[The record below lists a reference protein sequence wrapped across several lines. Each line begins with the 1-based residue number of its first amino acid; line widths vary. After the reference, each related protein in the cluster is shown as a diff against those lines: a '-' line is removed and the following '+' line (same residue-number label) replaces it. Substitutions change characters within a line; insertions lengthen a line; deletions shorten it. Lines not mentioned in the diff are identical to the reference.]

1 MSALYIQKE
10 GRQWG
15 PFTTEE
21 LEGQMAAGAFSRD
34 DLYWTEG
41 MEEWSPLAAITEIE
55 TEPAV
60 VAGAIPEE
68 EVDEDFDGVY
78 FNEDGI
84 YVSIDEISWP
94 NHETVEP
101 SLVAKSSAT
110 VEHVK
115 RVRPLSGAVIL
126 GVLAVVVGLL
136 EIPKTTTTHWVIWSA
151 ILLVLLFFGL
161 RMLQTGLRRA
171 RSMVVIDMVDGT
183 EYIIPAGPEIAQKVS
198 DAVKKAAAHSKR
210 RVGGY

>member
-10 GRQWG
+10 GKQWG

-41 MEEWSPLAAITEIE
+41 MEEWSPLGEIMERVEE
-55 TEPAV
+55 TSVV
-60 VAGAIPEE
+60 VATDEDL
-68 EVDEDFDGVY
+68 DEDFDGVY
-78 FNEDGI
+78 FNQDGI
-84 YVSIDEISWP
+84 YVTLDEISWP
-94 NHETVEP
+94 GHETVEP

-110 VEHVK
+110 VEKVN
-115 RVRPLSGAVIL
+115 RFRPLAGAVML

-136 EIPKTTTTHWVIWSA
+136 EIPKTTTTHWVVWGG
-151 ILLVLLFFGL
+151 ILLVLLFFFL
-161 RMLQTGLRRA
+161 RMLQTGLRKA

-183 EYIIPAGPEIAQKVS
+183 EYIIPVEPEIAEKVS
-198 DAVKKAAAHSKR
+198 DAVQGAAAGSKR

>member
-41 MEEWSPLAAITEIE
+41 MEGWLPLAEILEIE
-55 TEPAV
+55 TENTAV
-60 VAGAIPEE
+60 AVATEE
-68 EVDEDFDGVY
+68 EVDEDFNGVY
-78 FNEDGI
+78 FNTDGI
-84 YVSIDEISWP
+84 YVTIDEISWP
-94 NHETVEP
+94 NHDTVEP

-115 RVRPLSGAVIL
+115 RIRPLVGAVIL

-136 EIPKTTTTHWVIWSA
+136 EIPKTTTTHWVIWGA

-161 RMLQTGLRRA
+161 RMLQTGLRKA

-183 EYIIPAGPEIAQKVS
+183 EFIIPAGPEIAQPVS
-198 DAVKKAAAHSKR
+198 DAIQRAAADSKR

>member
-41 MEEWSPLAAITEIE
+41 MEGWLPLAGILEIE
-55 TEPAV
+55 TENTAV
-60 VAGAIPEE
+60 AVATEEE

-78 FNEDGI
+78 FNDDGI
-84 YVSIDEISWP
+84 YVTADEIVWP

-115 RVRPLSGAVIL
+115 RVRPLVGAVIL

-136 EIPKTTTTHWVIWSA
+136 EIPKTTTTHWVIWSV

-161 RMLQTGLRRA
+161 RLLQTGLRKA

-183 EYIIPAGPEIAQKVS
+183 EFIIPAGPEIAQRVS
-198 DAVKKAAAHSKR
+198 EAVEKAAAAAKR
-210 RVGGY
+210 SIGGY